1 MVVATIDENY
11 VVFVVVVIVKA
22 DGLHSCNICVTIF
35 QHVALCC
42 IEYVSLPQI
51 AFSPIHTYVRMY
63 VRMYVYT
70 ILVFFRFTQ

>member
-1 MVVATIDENY
+1 MLVVTEAVVPIENDVVLDAVATVVVA
-11 VVFVVVVIVKA
+11 VVIKA

-51 AFSPIHTYVRMY
+51 AFLAYTY
-63 VRMYVYT
+63 
-70 ILVFFRFTQ
+70 